1 MKITQIDTIYGRQGS
16 DKLVTHYVKTNYD
29 SGNSTIDVI
38 RRQYSVLLYDKD
50 GKEKKYTN
58 NGKVVDLQT

>member
-16 DKLVTHYVKTNYD
+16 DKLVTQYVKTNYD
-29 SGNSTIDVI
+29 AGNSTIDVI
-38 RRQYSVLLYDKD
+38 RRQYSVILYGKN
-50 GKEKKYTN
+50 GKEDNYTN

>member
-16 DKLVTHYVKTNYD
+16 DKLVTQYVKTNYD

-38 RRQYSVLLYDKD
+38 RRQYSVTLYDKG
-50 GKEKKYTN
+50 GKDNEYTN
-58 NGKVVDLQT
+58 NGKVVYLQT